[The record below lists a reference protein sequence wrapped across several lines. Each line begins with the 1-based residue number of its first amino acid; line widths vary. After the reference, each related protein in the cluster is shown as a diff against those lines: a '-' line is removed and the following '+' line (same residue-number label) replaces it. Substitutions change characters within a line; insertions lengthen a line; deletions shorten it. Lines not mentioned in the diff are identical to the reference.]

1 MKSAVLALLMLVSP
15 SFAVAEPMR
24 NANTYPVNMRGGPG
38 VGFAVLDQLDPG
50 EVAERGRCDLRGL
63 WCLMSTDQKVGWI
76 NTSILRATQAEVVPG
91 TDQTVTADPLTVG
104 PVPINPVFVEPLP
117 EAPTAEPR
125 ASVGSGSTRFQPE
138 PEDESPGQIAPVR
151 PLPDGT
157 DPIQAIQTLPDDTDT
172 VRTLPDDTDTVR
184 TLPDDTDTVRTL
196 PDAANPVLSEPD
208 PVEPVWP
215 RRDVAGLIVP
225 GADIPLIFAT
235 DAPFYNVTDGY
246 VNLRA
251 GPGTDNEIIG
261 QLQPG
266 EGGYLDICA
275 PGQSWCRVETP
286 GVGLAWV
293 KMTLMGTRGF

>member
-1 MKSAVLALLMLVSP
+1 MP
-15 SFAVAEPMR
+15 EP
-24 NANTYPVNMRGGPG
+24 
-38 VGFAVLDQLDPG
+38 
-50 EVAERGRCDLRGL
+50 
-63 WCLMSTDQKVGWI
+63 
-76 NTSILRATQAEVVPG
+76 
-91 TDQTVTADPLTVG
+91 DQTATADPLTVG

-125 ASVGSGSTRFQPE
+125 ASVGSGITRSQPE
-138 PEDESPGQIAPVR
+138 PDDETPGQIAPVR
-151 PLPDGT
+151 PLPGGA

-172 VRTLPDDTDTVR
+172 VRTLPDD
-184 TLPDDTDTVRTL
+184 
-196 PDAANPVLSEPD
+196 ANPVLSEPD

-275 PGQSWCRVETP
+275 PGQSWCRVEAA
-286 GVGLAWV
+286 GAGLAWV

>member
-91 TDQTVTADPLTVG
+91 TDQAAPADSLTVG

-125 ASVGSGSTRFQPE
+125 ASVGSGITRSQPE
-138 PEDESPGQIAPVR
+138 PDNETPGQIAPVR
-151 PLPDGT
+151 P
-157 DPIQAIQTLPDDTDT
+157 
-172 VRTLPDDTDTVR
+172 LPDDTDTVR

-196 PDAANPVLSEPD
+196 PDAANPVLSAPD
-208 PVEPVWP
+208 SVEPVWP

>member
-1 MKSAVLALLMLVSP
+1 
-15 SFAVAEPMR
+15 
-24 NANTYPVNMRGGPG
+24 
-38 VGFAVLDQLDPG
+38 
-50 EVAERGRCDLRGL
+50 RCDLRGL

-76 NTSILRATQAEVVPG
+76 NTSILRATQAIVVPEP
-91 TDQTVTADPLTVG
+91 DQTVTADPLTVG

-125 ASVGSGSTRFQPE
+125 ASVGSGITRSQPE
-138 PEDESPGQIAPVR
+138 PDNETPGQIAPVR
-151 PLPDGT
+151 PLPGGT

-172 VRTLPDDTDTVR
+172 VRTLPD
-184 TLPDDTDTVRTL
+184 
-196 PDAANPVLSEPD
+196 AANPVLSAPD

>member
-91 TDQTVTADPLTVG
+91 TDQAAPADSLTVG

-125 ASVGSGSTRFQPE
+125 ASVGSGITRSQPE
-138 PEDESPGQIAPVR
+138 PDNETPGQIAPVR
-151 PLPDGT
+151 P
-157 DPIQAIQTLPDDTDT
+157 
-172 VRTLPDDTDTVR
+172 LPDDTDTVR

>member
-76 NTSILRATQAEVVPG
+76 NTSILRATQAIVVPEP
-91 TDQTVTADPLTVG
+91 DQTVTADPLTVG

-125 ASVGSGSTRFQPE
+125 ASVGSGITRSQPE
-138 PEDESPGQIAPVR
+138 PDNETPGQIAPVR
-151 PLPDGT
+151 P
-157 DPIQAIQTLPDDTDT
+157 
-172 VRTLPDDTDTVR
+172 LPDDTDTVR

-235 DAPFYNVTDGY
+235 DAP
-246 VNLRA
+246 
-251 GPGTDNEIIG
+251 
-261 QLQPG
+261 
-266 EGGYLDICA
+266 
-275 PGQSWCRVETP
+275 
-286 GVGLAWV
+286 
-293 KMTLMGTRGF
+293 